1 MSVLDIFNEGSL
13 DVILDRLA
21 SLRPCWGCEEKD
33 LKNNAICPHCDFSP
47 AIPDPP
53 QPISGSD
60 LDDIDDK
67 LTRMEE
73 KWVNDMLSQ
82 LQDPTLDR
90 SVLTP
95 AERAPL
101 EHFEKSKMFPMDTDA
116 LSQFVSSAEKAFSG
130 LIRVVITPNKLQESI
145 VGDGEAL
152 SPNQMRDRFSAI
164 IDEVTK
170 GLPPDKV
177 RIVVKDEEEDD

>member
-1 MSVLDIFNEGSL
+1 
-13 DVILDRLA
+13 
-21 SLRPCWGCEEKD
+21 
-33 LKNNAICPHCDFSP
+33 LKNNAICPHCDFLP
-47 AIPDPP
+47 AIPNPP

-67 LTRMEE
+67 LARMEE

-95 AERAPL
+95 TERVPL
-101 EHFEKSKMFPMDTDA
+101 ENFEKGKMFPMDSDA

-130 LIRVVITPNKLQESI
+130 LIRVVITPKKLQESI

-152 SPNQMRDRFSAI
+152 SPDQMRERFSNL
-164 IDEVTK
+164 IDEVIGTS
-170 GLPPDKV
+170 PHDKV
-177 RIVVKDEEEDD
+177 RIVVKDVEENA